1 MRVCVCGGSNSHR
14 HHLALRGH
22 KRRPVA
28 DAEFSLQ
35 GVEADL
41 QLTLLLYFGRF
52 VHPAVISEILQLPLH
67 LYHGLLRRTILQPGN
82 SSSDPLQQ
90 LESRGIFRRRE
101 KCVSVCRVC
110 VECTVSDMSPDLTSQ
125 SFIVLHQLLIFL
137 IHSQDLTDPVSSSF
151 SLRERI
157 TVRMEGEMDVKMI
170 LSFFHSSTRKS
181 QYLFSSSKC
190 MVKAGHICHNSS
202 LIRFRGVQDIC
213 R

>member
-1 MRVCVCGGSNSHR
+1 MGEGSNSHR

-41 QLTLLLYFGRF
+41 QLTLLLHFGRF
-52 VHPAVISEILQLPLH
+52 VHPAVISEILQLLLH
-67 LYHGLLRRTILQPGN
+67 LYHGLLCHTILQPGN

-90 LESRGIFRRRE
+90 LESKGIFRRNVCLCAE
-101 KCVSVCRVC
+101 CVWS
-110 VECTVSDMSPDLTSQ
+110 VSDMSPDLTSQ

-151 SLRERI
+151 SLMERS
-157 TVRMEGEMDVKMI
+157 TVRMEGEMDEKITDSFI
-170 LSFFHSSTRKS
+170 LAHANLNTCS
-181 QYLFSSSKC
+181 
-190 MVKAGHICHNSS
+190 APANAW
-202 LIRFRGVQDIC
+202 
-213 R
+213 